1 MTRQEVREET
11 KDVLTD
17 EAAEEIK
24 AEAEEQKEILKRKKM
39 VNSKKYQANLE
50 FWKNQFNGMIQKEE
64 KEEVKETSN
73 DEVS

>member
-24 AEAEEQKEILKRKKM
+24 AEAEE
-39 VNSKKYQANLE
+39 
-50 FWKNQFNGMIQKEE
+50 
-64 KEEVKETSN
+64 
-73 DEVS
+73 